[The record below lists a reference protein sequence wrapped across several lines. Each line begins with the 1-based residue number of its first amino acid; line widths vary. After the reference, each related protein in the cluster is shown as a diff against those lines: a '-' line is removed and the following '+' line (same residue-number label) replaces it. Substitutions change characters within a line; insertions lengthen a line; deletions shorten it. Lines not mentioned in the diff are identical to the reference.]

1 MCDKDDKCDLSKL
14 TEYDKKINILKYND
28 MYYGTIFVCIV
39 YGIFAIAILLGSFI
53 NSTVRD
59 IFFNQFIIFTVIFI
73 IGSIIIIAILFYYII
88 NYKSKK
94 VIRSNYYDTY
104 SCPDYWN
111 MVMLDDNNVYK
122 NYDSN
127 ISPNYFKYK
136 CVLNTNIFDKK
147 DNYMNLN
154 SNLKQINY
162 NLTNNL
168 NNTTDFD
175 GNNGDYYNP
184 TNDIKINS
192 NIINNN
198 IGHLYK
204 NINDNSIFPLSNTS
218 NYFAYNRPGY
228 NMTNEKLKN
237 IKDAIIDSSLKIN
250 NYYYDNDTKNYSN
263 ITYNS
268 YNDNNDPYIMWN
280 YNKNT
285 SPATGYSGNGS
296 IENYYV
302 YKWNYGDINY
312 DTYKNLFKSSTTDN
326 IQTLNVYTS
335 NITNPNGATDALK
348 IGELIMENNNI
359 YFKGQQNTTSAN
371 FIFSSIPIDANNNR
385 IVDSYI
391 QKVSDSSTR
400 NSDLRTDS
408 LFTRGPKILVDNGN
422 GRPDAIL
429 KNDINPLDVR
439 NNKNIPVV
447 CDTVYPAYLASI
459 EDQEAY
465 GADNTIRCS
474 YAKLCGYS
482 WSDMGCN

>member
-111 MVMLDDNNVYK
+111 MVMLDDTNVYK
-122 NYDSN
+122 NYNSN

-154 SNLKQINY
+154 PNLKQVNY

-168 NNTTDFD
+168 KNTSNFN
-175 GNNGDYYNP
+175 GNNGDYYND
-184 TNDIKINS
+184 TNNTNITS
-192 NIINNN
+192 NISINN

-204 NINDNSIFPLSNTS
+204 NINDNSIFPLNNTS

-280 YNKNT
+280 YNKNS
-285 SPATGYSGNGS
+285 SPATEYLANGA

-302 YKWNYGDINY
+302 YKWNYDDINY
-312 DTYKNLFKSSTTDN
+312 DTYKNLFKSGSIDN
-326 IQTLNVYTS
+326 IQRLNVYTS
-335 NITNPNGATDALK
+335 NIGKTDALI

-359 YFKGQQNTTSAN
+359 YFKGIENTTSDN
-371 FIFSSIPIDANNNR
+371 FIFLNIKEDANNNK

-391 QKVSDSSTR
+391 QKVTSTSTSTIT
-400 NSDLRTDS
+400 NIDLATRT
-408 LFTRGPKILVDNGN
+408 LFSTGPKILVDNGK
-422 GRPDAIL
+422 GRPVSISQNYINNPS
-429 KNDINPLDVR
+429 NDL
-439 NNKNIPVV
+439 NKNIPVV

-459 EDQEAY
+459 EDEEAY